1 MHENLNSRLKPV
13 KHVSRDLE
21 LKGVLDDSNQT
32 LDFVSGQ
39 FASSVF
45 CEEWVKQE
53 QNHVS
58 LAYLP
63 TSSGRQLRPS
73 CSRCRKNDGRYP

>member
-1 MHENLNSRLKPV
+1 MGVRIEYLDRRYMHDNLNSRLKPV
-13 KHVSRDLE
+13 KHVSGDLE

-45 CEEWVKQE
+45 CE
-53 QNHVS
+53 
-58 LAYLP
+58 
-63 TSSGRQLRPS
+63 G
-73 CSRCRKNDGRYP
+73 